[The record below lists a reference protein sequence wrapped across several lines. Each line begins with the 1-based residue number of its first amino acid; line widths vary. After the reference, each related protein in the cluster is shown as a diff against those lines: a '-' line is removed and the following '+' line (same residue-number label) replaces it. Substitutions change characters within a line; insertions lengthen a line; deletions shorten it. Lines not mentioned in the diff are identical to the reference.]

1 MFYHNNDYLIPI
13 LIGGTRRKR
22 VLCREI
28 MQSKNAKPHVFSSRF
43 SLYDKLFF
51 KCHLFKPDKELW
63 LFDSL
68 ISYAENLYY
77 AIDAGL
83 KIADALAIEANDGA
97 AAKEYVNIIAV
108 KEGNENS
115 EKIQALIKALMSEEV
130 KTFIETTYCG
140 AVVPMF

>member
-1 MFYHNNDYLIPI
+1 MFYHNNDYLVPI

-63 LFDSL
+63 LFNSL
-68 ISYAENLYY
+68 ISYAENLDEYY
-77 AIDAGL
+77 TPALIIDGEN
-83 KIADALAIEANDGA
+83 DANFVERYKDELEKYFVVVNYDDYISENDG
-97 AAKEYVNIIAV
+97 
-108 KEGNENS
+108 KEGDS
-115 EKIQALIKALMSEEV
+115 
-130 KTFIETTYCG
+130 
-140 AVVPMF
+140 

>member
-1 MFYHNNDYLIPI
+1 MFYNNNDYLVPI

-63 LFDSL
+63 LFNSL
-68 ISYAENLYY
+68 ISYAENLDEYY
-77 AIDAGL
+77 TPALIIDGEN
-83 KIADALAIEANDGA
+83 DANFVERYKDELEKYFVIINYDDYISENDG
-97 AAKEYVNIIAV
+97 
-108 KEGNENS
+108 KEGDS
-115 EKIQALIKALMSEEV
+115 
-130 KTFIETTYCG
+130 
-140 AVVPMF
+140 

>member
-1 MFYHNNDYLIPI
+1 MFYHNNDYLVPI

-63 LFDSL
+63 LFNSL
-68 ISYAENLYY
+68 ISYAENLDEYY
-77 AIDAGL
+77 TPSLIIDGEN
-83 KIADALAIEANDGA
+83 DANFVERYKDELEKYFVVVNYDDYISENDG
-97 AAKEYVNIIAV
+97 
-108 KEGNENS
+108 KEGDS
-115 EKIQALIKALMSEEV
+115 
-130 KTFIETTYCG
+130 
-140 AVVPMF
+140 

>member
-1 MFYHNNDYLIPI
+1 MFYHNNDYLVPI

-63 LFDSL
+63 LFNSL
-68 ISYAENLYY
+68 ISYAENLDEYY
-77 AIDAGL
+77 TPALIIDGEN
-83 KIADALAIEANDGA
+83 DANFVERYKDELEKYFVVINYDDYISENGG
-97 AAKEYVNIIAV
+97 
-108 KEGNENS
+108 KEGDS
-115 EKIQALIKALMSEEV
+115 
-130 KTFIETTYCG
+130 
-140 AVVPMF
+140 

>member
-1 MFYHNNDYLIPI
+1 MFYHNNDYLVPI

-63 LFDSL
+63 LFNSL
-68 ISYAENLYY
+68 ISYAENLDEYY
-77 AIDAGL
+77 TPALIIDGEN
-83 KIADALAIEANDGA
+83 DANFVERYKDELEKYFVVINYDDYISKNGG
-97 AAKEYVNIIAV
+97 
-108 KEGNENS
+108 KEGDS
-115 EKIQALIKALMSEEV
+115 
-130 KTFIETTYCG
+130 
-140 AVVPMF
+140 

>member
-1 MFYHNNDYLIPI
+1 MFYHNNDYLVPI

-68 ISYAENLYY
+68 ISYAENLDEYY
-77 AIDAGL
+77 TPALIIDGEN
-83 KIADALAIEANDGA
+83 DANFVERYKDELEKYFVVVNYDDYISENDG
-97 AAKEYVNIIAV
+97 
-108 KEGNENS
+108 KEGDS
-115 EKIQALIKALMSEEV
+115 
-130 KTFIETTYCG
+130 
-140 AVVPMF
+140 

>member
-1 MFYHNNDYLIPI
+1 MFYHNNDYLVPI

-63 LFDSL
+63 LFNSL
-68 ISYAENLYY
+68 ISYAENLDEYY
-77 AIDAGL
+77 TPALIIDGEN
-83 KIADALAIEANDGA
+83 DANFVERYKDELEKYFVIINYDDYISENDG
-97 AAKEYVNIIAV
+97 
-108 KEGNENS
+108 KEGDS
-115 EKIQALIKALMSEEV
+115 
-130 KTFIETTYCG
+130 
-140 AVVPMF
+140 

>member
-1 MFYHNNDYLIPI
+1 MFYHNNDYLVPI

-68 ISYAENLYY
+68 ISYAENLDEYY
-77 AIDAGL
+77 TPALIIDGEN
-83 KIADALAIEANDGA
+83 DANFVERYKDELEKYFVVINYDDYISENDG
-97 AAKEYVNIIAV
+97 
-108 KEGNENS
+108 KEGDS
-115 EKIQALIKALMSEEV
+115 
-130 KTFIETTYCG
+130 
-140 AVVPMF
+140 

>member
-1 MFYHNNDYLIPI
+1 MFYHNNDYLVPI

-63 LFDSL
+63 LFNSL
-68 ISYAENLYY
+68 ISYAENLDEYY
-77 AIDAGL
+77 TPALIIDGEN
-83 KIADALAIEANDGA
+83 DANFVDRYKDELEKYFVVVNYDDYISENDG
-97 AAKEYVNIIAV
+97 
-108 KEGNENS
+108 KEGDS
-115 EKIQALIKALMSEEV
+115 
-130 KTFIETTYCG
+130 
-140 AVVPMF
+140 

>member
-1 MFYHNNDYLIPI
+1 MFYHNNDYLVPI

-63 LFDSL
+63 LFNSL
-68 ISYAENLYY
+68 ISYAENLDEYY
-77 AIDAGL
+77 TPALIIDGEN
-83 KIADALAIEANDGA
+83 DASFVERYKNELEKYFVVIKYDDYISENDG
-97 AAKEYVNIIAV
+97 
-108 KEGNENS
+108 KEGDS
-115 EKIQALIKALMSEEV
+115 
-130 KTFIETTYCG
+130 
-140 AVVPMF
+140 